1 MPTTDRSLRLALATV
16 PCPECGGDPL
26 TGHQSI
32 PGAKACHGAGRVPWL
47 TGVRVTCV
55 CYGFIH
61 KGENGAEW
69 HKSANGI
76 KAALRKRNPIADCQG
91 RGWTVSEDTEA
102 WLEAARPEMLRRGW
116 VLMPLDDIWMV
127 CTVDNCEFVAEAPT
141 VKEALQ
147 LALGKVVPK

>member
-1 MPTTDRSLRLALATV
+1 MTTDLSLRLAEATV
-16 PCPECGGDPL
+16 PCPGEYHHMPSEHKQGDKPCCLAYSTRAPLPECD
-26 TGHQSI
+26 
-32 PGAKACHGAGRVPWL
+32 AAGRVPWL
-47 TGVRVTCV
+47 NGVRVTCDG
-55 CYGFIH
+55 CYGH
-61 KGENGAEW
+61 
-69 HKSANGI
+69 
-76 KAALRKRNPIADCQG
+76 ADRRQDFCDCNR
-91 RGWTVSEDTEA
+91 RGWVVSEDTEA